1 MLSPYYGEG
10 FLPSFV
16 TPTIHLDTFP
26 ARTATMTRRRL
37 LLFSVPVTFV
47 VLGVGGWLL
56 WTKTPISPVL
66 TEDNAFRLRP
76 DMSMSETEAI
86 LGPHSERLVW
96 ADGTVYLVWRNRMAH
111 LNARF
116 PRGDDTLE
124 SAMYRSDEAGR
135 AIRVIPREH
144 PLGRLRHQLN
154 LP

>member
-1 MLSPYYGEG
+1 M
-10 FLPSFV
+10 
-16 TPTIHLDTFP
+16 
-26 ARTATMTRRRL
+26 RRRRQVFL
-37 LLFSVPVTFV
+37 ISGAIVA
-47 VLGVGGWLL
+47 VGLAAYLL
-56 WTKTPISPVL
+56 WPKTPFSPGL
-66 TEDNAFRLRP
+66 TEENAFRLRP

-96 ADGTVYLVWRNRMAH
+96 ADGTVYLVWRNGTAS
-111 LNARF
+111 LDARF

-135 AIRVIPREH
+135 AIRVVPREH